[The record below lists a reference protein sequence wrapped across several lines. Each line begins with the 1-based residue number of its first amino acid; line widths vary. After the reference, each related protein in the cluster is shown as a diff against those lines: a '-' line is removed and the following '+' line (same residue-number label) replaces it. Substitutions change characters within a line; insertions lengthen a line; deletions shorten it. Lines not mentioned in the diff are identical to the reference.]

1 LAVHDIDV
9 VATAEA
15 LRRTS
20 GRVVNLLHAVKDP
33 SGPAGRLD
41 WTIGQTAAH
50 LVGGVEHFASY
61 LRGRGLA
68 AAQRTALGNA
78 EMLAAFTER
87 DPARLA
93 DRLEQAVAA
102 FLAAEAGCDA
112 VTPHWTDTG
121 IAMTAPTIAATALGE
136 LLVHGRD
143 IAHGSG
149 VRWPVSRADS
159 LLVLD
164 AVIPLLPHYLD
175 RHRTAGL
182 HIAYEIR
189 LRGGGRYRL
198 AIYDGHATVTDAGAP
213 VDCWI
218 SADPVDFLLVG
229 YQRAGQWGRVLRG
242 GLLSGGPQTMARA
255 ALRHPPHD
263 HLRSHTGLT
272 QRDQVQA
279 GLGAHSPMLSAIS
292 VAARLAGAQASSFR
306 RG

>member
-1 LAVHDIDV
+1 MHDIDV

-20 GRVVNLLHAVKDP
+20 GRVANLLHAVHDP

-50 LVGGVEHFASY
+50 LVGGLEHVTSY
-61 LRGRGLA
+61 LCGEGAGPPQRGQDLA

-93 DRLEQAVAA
+93 DRLEPAVAD
-102 FLAAEAGCDA
+102 FLAAVAGCDA
-112 VTPHWTDTG
+112 VTPHSTDTG

-136 LLVHGRD
+136 LLIHGRD
-143 IAHGSG
+143 IARGSG

-164 AVIPLLPHYLD
+164 AVIPLLPNYLD
-175 RHRTAGL
+175 RHRTAQL
-182 HIAYEIR
+182 HTAYEIR

-198 AIYDGHATVTDAGAP
+198 AIDDGHATVTDAGAP

-242 GLLSGGPQTMARA
+242 GLLSGGPKPWLG
-255 ALRHPPHD
+255 LRFGT
-263 HLRSHTGLT
+263 LLT
-272 QRDQVQA
+272 T
-279 GLGAHSPMLSAIS
+279 I
-292 VAARLAGAQASSFR
+292 
-306 RG
+306 